1 MGEQGSHAEEHMM
14 FKAAFHRAAGGV
26 WFRVWGFA
34 QDIGGRSGVS
44 SPRTEGAF
52 EEEFEVGRRL

>member
-14 FKAAFHRAAGGV
+14 FKAAFHRAARGV
-26 WFRVWGFA
+26 RFRVWGVA

-44 SPRTEGAF
+44 TSRREGAF
-52 EEEFEVGRRL
+52 GEEFEVGTRL